1 MNANLKAKAIYAILY
16 IYVLLVEWKDRERLV
31 LWVNGAYYQRNN
43 IMSSLFFYFVSKY
56 TRSRFT
62 DIDQNRV
69 FIKHTNVLHL

>member
-31 LWVNGAYYQRNN
+31 LWANGAYYQRNN
-43 IMSSLFFYFVSKY
+43 TMSSLFSVILLGKY

-62 DIDQNRV
+62 DIG
-69 FIKHTNVLHL
+69 